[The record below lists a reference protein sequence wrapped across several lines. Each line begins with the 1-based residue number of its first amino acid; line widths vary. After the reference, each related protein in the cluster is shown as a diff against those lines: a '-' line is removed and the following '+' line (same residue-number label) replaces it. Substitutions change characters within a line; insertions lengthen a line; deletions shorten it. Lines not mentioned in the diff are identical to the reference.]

1 MRNET
6 AKDRNGNTGT
16 YACGIWC
23 PVLVHIF
30 GGVLD
35 YILIFHF
42 WPAILVVLGVEILFY
57 TLISPTGNEKYDFG
71 ALVILFL
78 LTGFTMCMAGA
89 DWLLTNVPENVWI
102 HW

>member
-1 MRNET
+1 MRQ
-6 AKDRNGNTGT
+6 RRIGT
-16 YACGIWC
+16 VTLGLTLVAFG
-23 PVLVHIF
+23 VLFLVHIF

-57 TLISPTGNEKYDFG
+57 TLISPNGNEKYDFG

-89 DWLLTNVPENVWI
+89 DWLLTNVLENVWI

>member
-1 MRNET
+1 MRQ
-6 AKDRNGNTGT
+6 RRIGT
-16 YACGIWC
+16 VTLGLTLVAFG
-23 PVLVHIF
+23 VLFLVHIF

-89 DWLLTNVPENVWI
+89 DWLLTNVPENVSI

>member
-1 MRNET
+1 MRQ
-6 AKDRNGNTGT
+6 RRIGT
-16 YACGIWC
+16 VTLGLTLVAFG
-23 PVLVHIF
+23 VLFLVHIF

-57 TLISPTGNEKYDFG
+57 TLISPNGNEKYDFG

-89 DWLLTNVPENVWI
+89 DWLLTNEPENVCLLW
-102 HW
+102 

>member
-1 MRNET
+1 MRQ
-6 AKDRNGNTGT
+6 RRIGT
-16 YACGIWC
+16 VTLGLTLVAFG
-23 PVLVHIF
+23 VLFLVHIF

-57 TLISPTGNEKYDFG
+57 TLISPNGNEKYDFG

-78 LTGFTMCMAGA
+78 LTGFTMCMAGE